1 MSCKKMVVKG
11 LTNVSIVTALT
22 EIFSYFQG
30 RSSWNWNMRLAE
42 EWVDGWNIAKQTYC
56 VWLLVETFF
65 HVQL

>member
-30 RSSWNWNMRLAE
+30 RSS
-42 EWVDGWNIAKQTYC
+42 
-56 VWLLVETFF
+56 
-65 HVQL
+65 